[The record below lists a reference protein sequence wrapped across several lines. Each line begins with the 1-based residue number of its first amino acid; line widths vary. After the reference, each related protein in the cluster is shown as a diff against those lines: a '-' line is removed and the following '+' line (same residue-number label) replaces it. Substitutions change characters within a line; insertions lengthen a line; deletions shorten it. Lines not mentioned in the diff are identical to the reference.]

1 VNDLCIGLDFDN
13 TIVCYDEVFYKEA
26 IKRDLISPDGVAS
39 KEKIKETLCLE
50 GKEDQWTELQG
61 YVYGKCMNGARLF
74 PGFSDFLLC
83 ARKNRAQCFII
94 SHKTKVPYKGPA
106 FDLHRSALD
115 WLQVNGFFSTY
126 GFSPGEIH
134 FLESKQLKLQCI
146 AAMKCTWFID
156 DLPEFL
162 SEKDFPPQ
170 TTPILFSPEG
180 APRKGL
186 SIALHSFRTWNEIK
200 AYVFGQK

>member
-26 IKRDLISPDGVAS
+26 MKRELISPSVPAL

-74 PGFSDFLLC
+74 PGFIDFLLC
-83 ARKNRAQCFII
+83 ARKNNAQCFII

-115 WLQVNGFFSTY
+115 WLQTNGFFSTF
-126 GFSPGEIH
+126 GFSTSDIH
-134 FLESKQLKLQCI
+134 FLKSKQLKLQNI
-146 AAMKCTWFID
+146 AETGCTYFID

-170 TTPILFSPEG
+170 TTPILFAPES
-180 APRKGL
+180 AQRQGL
-186 SIALHSFRTWNEIK
+186 SNAVLSFQTWNEIR
-200 AYVFGQK
+200 AYVFGK